1 MGLFDVLD
9 VLDVPYVPDV
19 KPDTNWAWHSL
30 TMPM

>member
-9 VLDVPYVPDV
+9 VPDVPDV